1 MSDDI
6 ATAADPFSDIFD
18 PDLAGDIFHPDLVGG
33 LLDNADRRNLRKVSK
48 RFNRAFFNSMQC
60 ADDKELQSELH
71 AMRSEPEPCKNTA
84 KVIYNSEK
92 GIQRAIMCA
101 IMSVDQKLHVYV
113 NQEHLT
119 DFLPSESVKCFDRNY
134 ALRLTLLCGG
144 DPQGVLQPGEL
155 RCAGGFRALKG
166 GWARNGR
173 LRDRE
178 GVQVVRFTGNTH
190 VAHNAFVD
198 NESLMELLDV
208 NTIEY
213 INPRAFQRCS
223 ALAQLGD
230 LSSLKT
236 IGKSAFYGTQLT
248 QLGDMR
254 ALTDIGGAAFVYTPL
269 TQLGDMPKL
278 ETIGDWAFGITP
290 LTQLGDMPALI
301 TIGNN
306 AFFGTPLTQLGD
318 LSALKTIGDL
328 AFRGTQLTQLGDMRS
343 LETIGDGAFEGTQ
356 LTQLGDMRSLE
367 TIGHGA
373 FKRTQLTQ
381 LVNMPELRTIS
392 YRAFQGCTDLE
403 TVHLPK
409 TLTHVGFDAFDGC
422 PLGQLSV
429 ETGADFVCGCLS
441 LASKLQ
447 ALDNVHVEYVTS
459 YRVQISTV

>member
-173 LRDRE
+173 LRDQE
-178 GVQVVRFTGNTH
+178 GVRVVRFTGNTH
-190 VAHNAFVD
+190 VADRAFAGK
-198 NESLMELLDV
+198 EILMELLDV
-208 NTIEY
+208 NTIQE
-213 INPRAFQRCS
+213 IHNGAFDNCRALREVGDMPALTTIGDRAFR
-223 ALAQLGD
+223 
-230 LSSLKT
+230 
-236 IGKSAFYGTQLT
+236 YTQLT
-248 QLGDMR
+248 QLGDTANLTTIGVGAFTGTQLTNVNMP
-254 ALTDIGGAAFVYTPL
+254 ALTTIGYGAFEGTPL
-269 TQLGDMPKL
+269 ANLGDMRSL
-278 ETIGDWAFGITP
+278 ETIGA
-290 LTQLGDMPALI
+290 
-301 TIGNN
+301 N
-306 AFFGTPLTQLGD
+306 AFHN
-318 LSALKTIGDL
+318 
-328 AFRGTQLTQLGDMRS
+328 TQLTQLGDMRS
-343 LETIGDGAFEGTQ
+343 LETIGDNAFYLTPLTQLGDMRALTEIGYGAFWGTP